1 MMESVLPVL
10 FYIFGISTFVVMT
23 ILGIRMIQILNKVEK
38 IADNIDE
45 KVNSL
50 NGFFNVINKAT
61 NSIDLISS
69 KIVGS
74 IVGVID
80 KIFKRKKEEDNYE

>member
-1 MMESVLPVL
+1 MESVLPVL